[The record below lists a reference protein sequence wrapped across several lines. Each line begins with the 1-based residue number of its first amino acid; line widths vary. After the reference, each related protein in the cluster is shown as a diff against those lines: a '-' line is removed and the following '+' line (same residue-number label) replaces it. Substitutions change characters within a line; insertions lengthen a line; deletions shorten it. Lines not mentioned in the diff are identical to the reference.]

1 MKEKPEFLY
10 EADPWMLGEN
20 IPNCDLFFSTIWLEG
35 FVSYFRKHAGR
46 PYKKLLCR
54 YEGYNLWFYFGEQDA
69 YDVAEIVA
77 EKILY
82 QEGFAQEVNKH
93 ICIDSDIL
101 RTFCEKIPQKHLDQ
115 LSNEELWYY
124 YETHQKIHSAYYEWA
139 WIPVCVDM
147 FHGNLTKKVKEYL
160 HTKGVSE
167 EKVNEYFVVL
177 TQPVN
182 KSLIILEQEE
192 LLAIAIA
199 IEHVAILA
207 QIFKDGN
214 IERIQ
219 MTLKDH
225 SDILEMLHAHTNKY
239 YYTKHLWVTGEYT
252 IEDYIQQLVDIFA
265 TGEKPSEILKKQ
277 DASFVRAKEERDALV
292 EQLQIE
298 EKWKKILYA
307 YGEFMVTKIYRRYAQ
322 IFAVHHMSAI
332 LKEIAKRKYLT
343 EMQVRFATLYDIEKM
358 LLHDEYNAEELL
370 ERTKHCVYY
379 AEEGYSHV
387 YIKEESSSLEKEVE
401 QEIVDE
407 DITELHGETG
417 CLGYGKGPVKIIIRA
432 EDMAKMNP
440 GDVLVSIATDP
451 DIVPAMKKACAI
463 VTEQGGVT
471 SHAAIVSR
479 ELGIPCVIGT
489 KIATKVLKDGDM
501 VEVDANR
508 GIVKKLT

>member
-1 MKEKPEFLY
+1 
-10 EADPWMLGEN
+10 
-20 IPNCDLFFSTIWLEG
+20 
-35 FVSYFRKHAGR
+35 
-46 PYKKLLCR
+46 
-54 YEGYNLWFYFGEQDA
+54 
-69 YDVAEIVA
+69 
-77 EKILY
+77 
-82 QEGFAQEVNKH
+82 
-93 ICIDSDIL
+93 
-101 RTFCEKIPQKHLDQ
+101 
-115 LSNEELWYY
+115 
-124 YETHQKIHSAYYEWA
+124 
-139 WIPVCVDM
+139 
-147 FHGNLTKKVKEYL
+147 
-160 HTKGVSE
+160 
-167 EKVNEYFVVL
+167 
-177 TQPVN
+177 
-182 KSLIILEQEE
+182 
-192 LLAIAIA
+192 
-199 IEHVAILA
+199 
-207 QIFKDGN
+207 
-214 IERIQ
+214 
-219 MTLKDH
+219 
-225 SDILEMLHAHTNKY
+225 
-239 YYTKHLWVTGEYT
+239 
-252 IEDYIQQLVDIFA
+252 
-265 TGEKPSEILKKQ
+265 
-277 DASFVRAKEERDALV
+277 
-292 EQLQIE
+292 
-298 EKWKKILYA
+298 
-307 YGEFMVTKIYRRYAQ
+307 MVTKIYRRYAQ